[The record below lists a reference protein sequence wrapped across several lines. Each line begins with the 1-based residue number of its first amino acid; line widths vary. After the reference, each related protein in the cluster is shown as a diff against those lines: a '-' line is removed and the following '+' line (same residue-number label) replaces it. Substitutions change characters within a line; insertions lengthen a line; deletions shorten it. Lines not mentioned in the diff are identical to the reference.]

1 MSKWKKFLVVRSCTP
16 GMSKKVQK
24 NIIDWYIVNKVR
36 EMRQER
42 SISQETVAA
51 HLNVSNGFIGQ
62 VESPNYRA
70 KYKTLHLNELAKLFN
85 CSPKDFWPDKPL

>member
-1 MSKWKKFLVVRSCTP
+1 MLFVLAQVR
-16 GMSKKVQK
+16 MSKKVQK

-36 EMRQER
+36 ELRQQQN
-42 SISQETVAA
+42 ISQESIAA

-70 KYKTLHLNELAKLFN
+70 KYKTLHLNELAKLFD
-85 CSPKDFWPDKPL
+85 CSPKDFWPEKPL

>member
-1 MSKWKKFLVVRSCTP
+1 
-16 GMSKKVQK
+16 MSKKVQK

-36 EMRQER
+36 DMRQER
-42 SISQETVAA
+42 NISQESLAA

-85 CSPKDFWPDKPL
+85 CSPKDFWPEKSL